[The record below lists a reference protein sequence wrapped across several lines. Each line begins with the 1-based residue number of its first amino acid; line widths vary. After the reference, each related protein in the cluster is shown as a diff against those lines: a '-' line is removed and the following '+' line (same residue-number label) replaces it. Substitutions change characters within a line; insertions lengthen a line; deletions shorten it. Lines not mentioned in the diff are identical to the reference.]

1 MAELQTEEK
10 VLLVKFY
17 FQCGES
23 VASAIRHFCT
33 TKNIKRK
40 DSEPCFNTVKRIIK
54 KILDTGSVHV
64 TKRNSKRRSQDDI
77 DTVLQIVAEKPSSSC
92 RSIAARSDMSKTKVH
107 LILRKEKSC
116 FLTKFNMKEC

>member
-1 MAELQTEEK
+1 MAELQTDEK

-40 DSEPCFNTVKRIIK
+40 DSKPNFSSVKRII
-54 KILDTGSVHV
+54 IHFLESGSVHV
-64 TKRNSKRRSQDDI
+64 TKRNSKRRSLDE
-77 DTVLQIVAEKPSSSC
+77 VPP
-92 RSIAARSDMSKTKVH
+92 
-107 LILRKEKSC
+107 
-116 FLTKFNMKEC
+116 F